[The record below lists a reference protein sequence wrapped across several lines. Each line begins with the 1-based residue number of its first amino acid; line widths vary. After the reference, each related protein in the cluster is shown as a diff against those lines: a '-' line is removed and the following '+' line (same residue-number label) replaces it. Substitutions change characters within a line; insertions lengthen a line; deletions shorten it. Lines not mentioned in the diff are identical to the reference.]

1 MLMHCCQIVVLEA
14 LIVMLLISMFRV
26 PIGETV
32 VSADSVK
39 ENQTVMT
46 ISGADQSRFVSS
58 CKIIA
63 IA

>member
-1 MLMHCCQIVVLEA
+1 MHCCQIVVLEA

-39 ENQTVMT
+39 ENQTVMK
-46 ISGADQSRFVSS
+46 ISGADQSGFVSS
-58 CKIIA
+58 SNFVR
-63 IA
+63 